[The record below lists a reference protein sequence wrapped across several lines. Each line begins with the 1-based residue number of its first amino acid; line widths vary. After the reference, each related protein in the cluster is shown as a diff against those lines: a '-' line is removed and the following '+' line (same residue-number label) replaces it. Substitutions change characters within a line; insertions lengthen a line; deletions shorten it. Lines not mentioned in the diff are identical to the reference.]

1 MENGATE
8 VVDYTQ
14 GDVVEHYTKQEVVVE
29 KFDIVYD
36 SASNSGGGE
45 DYREKSLS
53 LLKQDGSNHGRFFI
67 QSIHSSSVVLTQN
80 TTDLL
85 KSAVFGNGSY
95 CWPKMFVKLNFRS
108 ICGN

>member
-1 MENGATE
+1 MKENGATE

-14 GDVVEHYTKQEVVVE
+14 GDVVEHYTRQEGAIE

-53 LLKQDGSNHGRFFI
+53 LLKQDESNHGRF
-67 QSIHSSSVVLTQN
+67 L
-80 TTDLL
+80 
-85 KSAVFGNGSY
+85 AVWLS
-95 CWPKMFVKLNFRS
+95 
-108 ICGN
+108 